1 MFGSKNGRRVEP
13 RRIPS
18 SKTQK
23 KSEDRGCRECC
34 VSCGNHGWFLTL
46 FCGYVLISSLPRILV
61 ILDFIITLAL
71 FLDESHGSIDWRKET
86 FQMRFEYSS
95 FDVVI
100 LVFIRSIVL
109 FFAFAYRF
117 QRLRKNIYISVFV
130 VLSSTG
136 YLILKLLFMRG
147 PLDIIIFAISFVWI
161 ECLLYF
167 MVRRRRVR
175 SPSIDIDV
183 LGKP

>member
-1 MFGSKNGRRVEP
+1 MLSF
-13 RRIPS
+13 
-18 SKTQK
+18 
-23 KSEDRGCRECC
+23 
-34 VSCGNHGWFLTL
+34 VS
-46 FCGYVLISSLPRILV
+46 VLISSLPRILV

-71 FLDESHGSIDWRKET
+71 FLDESHGAIDWRQET
-86 FQMRFEYSS
+86 FSFEHSS

-117 QRLRKNIYISVFV
+117 QRLRKNIYVSVFV
-130 VLSSTG
+130 VLASTG

-147 PLDIIIFAISFVWI
+147 SLDIIIFAISFVWI

-175 SPSIDIDV
+175 SPFPLPLSV
-183 LGKP
+183 TVF